1 MSDPIQELRPLPE
14 MPFYLQFDPAVQT
27 WLYSFS
33 LWMQDFIDSFNAMA
47 VSSNNKVPEVLVET
61 TGDTPTALYIP
72 FNAKVNESKQWEQI
86 DAAVPSF
93 LITVV
98 ASKIQIDFALPGAG
112 IPVVWTTNEIFYANG
127 ISSAKAFQVWGTNP
141 LPAAGATYD
150 GVMMKLL
157 GPPDILYICL
167 KDAFGVYN
175 WKLIVSG

>member
-1 MSDPIQELRPLPE
+1 MIDPIQELRPMPE
-14 MPFYLQFDPAVQT
+14 MPFFSMLDPSIQN
-27 WLYSFS
+27 WLYSFY
-33 LWMQDFIDSFNAMA
+33 LWFQDFVNTFNSMA
-47 VSSNNKVPEVLVET
+47 NSANNNIPEVLLET
-61 TGDTPTALYIP
+61 TGDTPTAIYIP
-72 FNAKVNESKQWEQI
+72 FNASVNELKQWVQI

-93 LITVV
+93 LITIV

-112 IPVVWTTNEIFYANG
+112 VPIAWTTNEIFYANG
-127 ISSAKAFQVWGTNP
+127 ISSAKAFQLWGVAA
-141 LPAAGATYD
+141 LPVASATYD